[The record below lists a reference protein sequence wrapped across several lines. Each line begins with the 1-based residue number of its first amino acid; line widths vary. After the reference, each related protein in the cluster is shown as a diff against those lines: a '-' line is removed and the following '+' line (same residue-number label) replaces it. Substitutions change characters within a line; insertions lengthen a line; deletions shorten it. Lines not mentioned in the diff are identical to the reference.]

1 MLSVQN
7 SETWALS
14 QANPK
19 TEQIFPSNRAS
30 FSPKRSQFVPKTEPV
45 FPKHGDGFFPQTE
58 PVFPKSQANFSQK
71 PSQFFPKT
79 EPGFPQKRSQF
90 VPKTEPVFPKHGD
103 GFFSQTEPVF
113 SKHGA
118 SFSLLARQL
127 DMVLFCMWT
136 CYTRICIWAPATW
149 DRLSQVKT
157 GLHVTHDMHW
167 HAIFQVWCL
176 LLPSLYLLLFGPLLD
191 HLSHLP
197 VLGMPSALLSRIL
210 FRLSSQ
216 HMLALTLADLLWAL
230 SLTLFWVPLTRLTA
244 AISSGPGVAPSAS
257 AVRAPASLFNGSS
270 SWPQLRLLWKWL
282 CPRKPGKHWGWG
294 VHACPSL
301 RRRCKSIKDDKGW
314 PN

>member
-19 TEQIFPSNRAS
+19 TEQLFPSNRAS
-30 FSPKRSQFVPKTEPV
+30 FSPKRSLFFPYTEPV
-45 FPKHGDGFFPQTE
+45 FPKN
-58 PVFPKSQANFSQK
+58 QANFSQK

-90 VPKTEPVFPKHGD
+90 VPKTEPVFPKHG
-103 GFFSQTEPVF
+103 
-113 SKHGA
+113 A
-118 SFSLLARQL
+118 SFSLFARQL

-191 HLSHLP
+191 RLSHLP
-197 VLGMPSALLSRIL
+197 VFGMPSALLSRIL
-210 FRLSSQ
+210 L
-216 HMLALTLADLLWAL
+216 
-230 SLTLFWVPLTRLTA
+230 
-244 AISSGPGVAPSAS
+244 
-257 AVRAPASLFNGSS
+257 
-270 SWPQLRLLWKWL
+270 
-282 CPRKPGKHWGWG
+282 
-294 VHACPSL
+294 
-301 RRRCKSIKDDKGW
+301 
-314 PN
+314 